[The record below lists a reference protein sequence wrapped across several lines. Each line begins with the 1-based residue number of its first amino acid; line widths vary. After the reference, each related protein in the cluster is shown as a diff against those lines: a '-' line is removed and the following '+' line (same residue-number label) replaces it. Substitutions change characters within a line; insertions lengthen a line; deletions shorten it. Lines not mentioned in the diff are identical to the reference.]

1 MENQT
6 VTHIKQNG
14 RYKVVFE
21 RSATKGVIGYKVESN
36 GDDLDETLLDAV
48 NLKQLAELHAPEVK
62 EG

>member
-6 VTHIKQNG
+6 VTHITQNG
-14 RYKVVFE
+14 RYRVVFE

-36 GDDLDETLLDAV
+36 GDDLDKTFEDAV
-48 NLKQLAELHAPEVK
+48 KLKLNAELQTPEIK